1 MARHG
6 ICVHIYTYNFVCVY
20 VRELTI
26 IAFLYISQL
35 CLLVR
40 LVPLVDGFFP
50 HANQAVKGTLATLEV
65 VDGFNGQPLAS
76 LDTGREGEEEKKNGR

>member
-1 MARHG
+1 M
-6 ICVHIYTYNFVCVY
+6 CVC
-20 VRELTI
+20 ELTI
-26 IAFLYISQL
+26 NAFFCCLFLQL

-50 HANQAVKGTLATLEV
+50 HANQAVKGPFAALEV

-76 LDTGREGEEEKKNGR
+76 LDTGSEGERRGEDLDTNLE